1 MTWLST
7 HIVVVESSELVRW
20 GTRAGIIIIIII
32 IMQRLTFN
40 ALRTTH
46 RRCILCDVSA
56 ARWLSDYLVFIALL
70 IISVL
75 YVSKLICIVYL
86 CDVKLFHNVALYFSC
101 FLGLGL
107 VVEEAGW
114 VQQTVLQFLSISKS
128 WSSPSMSCP
137 AISALSYLLYN

>member
-1 MTWLST
+1 
-7 HIVVVESSELVRW
+7 
-20 GTRAGIIIIIII
+20 
-32 IMQRLTFN
+32 MQRLTFN

-56 ARWLSDYLVFIALL
+56 ARSLSDYLVFIALL

-137 AISALSYLLYN
+137 AISALSYLLCN